1 MTLDEKLAKVLPF
14 KSKLPGQFQC
24 FHTIDE
30 IMEMLKK
37 FQFPKISTKIKNCKN
52 FRGPNSKPA

>member
-24 FHTIDE
+24 FNAIDRSIE
-30 IMEMLKK
+30 IFFLTSIR
-37 FQFPKISTKIKNCKN
+37 KIFLVVLRKYIFYNVEC
-52 FRGPNSKPA
+52 